1 LKAIISSAIEVYK
14 SVT

>member
-14 SVT
+14 CVI